1 MGGGVTAPAIVV
13 RGATVALCRRT
24 NFRKAFLAP
33 WHEEVAAIWL
43 YSLAVA
49 QQKTNVAIHQT
60 TLVLNHHHTEVT
72 ASDANLPDFKRLVHG
87 ESSKA
92 LNALMARKHYEP
104 PRQVW
109 DDRATHTMRL
119 LDAEAQGAH
128 MIYGHV
134 NAVAAGLVR
143 TPSEMP
149 GWTFDFGMWKGGAIM
164 VRRPPGYFDPDVYPE
179 WLPLTFTPS
188 PELYR
193 AFGGDLD
200 GLVHH
205 MRRLSEGA
213 VRALREARKG
223 RPVVGAA
230 ALRRIHP
237 WNEPR
242 TMREPGG
249 DRVPTFKHGA
259 RGLTA
264 KQWNI
269 AGALDTKR
277 FRKEHHEARLVRLA
291 GEPAVFPYGTYL
303 IRVQHGAEVAEPHED
318 ALVTAPGMTLDEVKE
333 ELANAQGARARGL
346 ELDPIRDAFRDEA
359 GDIVEVE
366 DVELV
371 RASPSVT
378 SSSAA
383 KPSSENAEAEQA
395 RPGPQARHR
404 LSPGTSDAER
414 AGEGGASRVI
424 VLRDRRRGRPK
435 KSSDPPA

>member
-1 MGGGVTAPAIVV
+1 M
-13 RGATVALCRRT
+13 
-24 NFRKAFLAP
+24 
-33 WHEEVAAIWL
+33 
-43 YSLAVA
+43 
-49 QQKTNVAIHQT
+49 
-60 TLVLNHHHTEVT
+60 
-72 ASDANLPDFKRLVHG
+72 HG

-92 LNALMARKHYEP
+92 LNALMARERYDQ

-149 GWTFDFGMWKGGAIM
+149 GWTFDFGMWKGGTIM
-164 VRRPPGYFDPDVYPE
+164 VRRPSVYFDPDVCPE

-188 PELYR
+188 PELHR

-205 MRRLSEGA
+205 MRKLAEGA

-223 RPVVGAA
+223 RPVIGAA

-249 DRVPTFKHGA
+249 DRVPTLEHGA

-264 KQWNI
+264 KQWDI

-277 FRKEHHEARLVRLA
+277 FRGEHHDARLERLA
-291 GEPAVFPYGTYL
+291 GEPALFPYGTYL
-303 IRVQHGAEVAEPHED
+303 MRVQHGAQVAQPYEE
-318 ALVTAPGMTLDEVKE
+318 ALVTAPGMTLDEVRE
-333 ELANAQGARARGL
+333 ELAKNEGGRARTL

-366 DVELV
+366 DIELV
-371 RASPSVT
+371 RASPSVP

-383 KPSSENAEAEQA
+383 KPSSAIAQTEQA
-395 RPGPQARHR
+395 RPGPRARHR
-404 LSPGTSDAER
+404 FTPGTSDAER
-414 AGEGGASRVI
+414 AGEGASRVV
-424 VLRDRRRGRPK
+424 VLRDLRRGRPK
-435 KSSDPPA
+435 KSLDPPA

>member
-1 MGGGVTAPAIVV
+1 VTAPAIVV

-24 NFRKAFLAP
+24 NLRKAFLAP
-33 WHEEVAAIWL
+33 WHEEVAGIWL
-43 YSLAVA
+43 YSLALA
-49 QQKTNVAIHQT
+49 QRNTKVAIHQT

-72 ASDANLPDFKRLVHG
+72 PTEANLPDFKRLLHG

-92 LNALMARKHYEP
+92 LNALMARERYDQ
-104 PRQVW
+104 PRQLW

-119 LDAEAQGAH
+119 LDAEAQAAH

-134 NAVAAGLVR
+134 NVVAAGLVR

-149 GWTFDFGMWKGGAIM
+149 GWTFDFGMWKCGAIM
-164 VRRPPGYFDPDVYPE
+164 VRRPSVYFDPDVYPE

-200 GLVHH
+200 ALVHH
-205 MRRLSEGA
+205 IRKLAEGA
-213 VRALREARKG
+213 VGALREARGG
-223 RPVVGAA
+223 RPVIGAA

-264 KQWNI
+264 KLWDI

-277 FRKEHHEARLVRLA
+277 FRAEHHEARLERLA

-303 IRVQHGAEVAEPHED
+303 MRVQHGAEVAEPHGD
-318 ALVTAPGMTLDEVKE
+318 ALVTLPGRTLDEVKE
-333 ELANAQGARARGL
+333 ELANREGARHRKL

-359 GDIVEVE
+359 GDIVEAE

-378 SSSAA
+378 TSSAA
-383 KPSSENAEAEQA
+383 KPSSAIAETEQ
-395 RPGPQARHR
+395 RPGPKAGHR
-404 LSPGTSDAER
+404 FTPGTSDAGR
-414 AGEGGASRVI
+414 AGEGASRVV
-424 VLRDRRRGRPK
+424 VLRDVRRGRPPNK
-435 KSSDPPA
+435 TSDPPA

>member
-1 MGGGVTAPAIVV
+1 M
-13 RGATVALCRRT
+13 
-24 NFRKAFLAP
+24 
-33 WHEEVAAIWL
+33 
-43 YSLAVA
+43 
-49 QQKTNVAIHQT
+49 
-60 TLVLNHHHTEVT
+60 
-72 ASDANLPDFKRLVHG
+72 HG

-92 LNALMARKHYEP
+92 LNALMARERYDQ

-109 DDRATHTMRL
+109 DDRATHSMRL
-119 LDAEAQGAH
+119 LDAEAQAAH

-143 TPSEMP
+143 APSEMP
-149 GWTFDFGMWKGGAIM
+149 GWTFDFGMWKGTIM

-200 GLVHH
+200 ALVHH
-205 MRRLSEGA
+205 MRKLAQGA
-213 VRALREARKG
+213 VGALWEARKG
-223 RPVVGAA
+223 RPVIGAA

-264 KQWNI
+264 KRWDI

-277 FRKEHHEARLVRLA
+277 FRGEHHEARLERLA

-303 IRVQHGAEVAEPHED
+303 TRVQHGVEVAEPHGD
-318 ALVTAPGMTLDEVKE
+318 ALVALPGMTLDEVKA
-333 ELANAQGARARGL
+333 ELANGEGARAREL
-346 ELDPIRDAFRDEA
+346 ELELEPIRDAFRDEA

-371 RASPSVT
+371 PTSPPVPTSSA
-378 SSSAA
+378 SSSA
-383 KPSSENAEAEQA
+383 SAETEPAW
-395 RPGPQARHR
+395 PGPRARHR
-404 LSPGTSDAER
+404 FTPGASDAER
-414 AGEGGASRVI
+414 AGEGGASRVV
-424 VLRDRRRGRPK
+424 VLRDLRRGRPPK
-435 KSSDPPA
+435 KSTDPPE

>member
-1 MGGGVTAPAIVV
+1 VTAPAIVV
-13 RGATVALCRRT
+13 RGATIALCRRT
-24 NFRKAFLAP
+24 NLRKAFLAP
-33 WHEEVAAIWL
+33 WHEEVAGIWL
-43 YSLAVA
+43 YALAVA
-49 QQKTNVAIHQT
+49 QRNTKVAIHQT

-72 ASDANLPDFKRLVHG
+72 PTEANLPDFKRLVHG

-92 LNALMARKHYEP
+92 LNALMARERYDQ

-109 DDRATHTMRL
+109 DDRATHAMRL

-149 GWTFDFGMWKGGAIM
+149 GWTFDFGMWKSGTIM
-164 VRRPPGYFDPDVYPE
+164 VRRPTVYFDPDVYAE

-200 GLVHH
+200 ALVHH
-205 MRRLSEGA
+205 MRKLSEDA
-213 VRALREARKG
+213 VRALREVRKG
-223 RPVVGAA
+223 RPMIGAA

-249 DRVPTFKHGA
+249 GRVPTFKHGA

-264 KQWNI
+264 KVWDI

-277 FRKEHHEARLVRLA
+277 FRGEHYEARLERLA
-291 GEPAVFPYGTYL
+291 GEPAAFPYGTYL
-303 IRVQHGAEVAEPHED
+303 MRVQHGAEVAKPHED

-333 ELANAQGARARGL
+333 ELAKEGGARAREL

-359 GDIVEVE
+359 GDIVAVE

-371 RASPSVT
+371 AALVT
-378 SSSAA
+378 TSSAA
-383 KPSSENAEAEQA
+383 KPSSDDAKTEKA
-395 RPGPQARHR
+395 RPGPQARHGFT
-404 LSPGTSDAER
+404 PGTSDER
-414 AGEGGASRVI
+414 AGEGGASRVV
-424 VLRDRRRGRPK
+424 VLRDLRRGRPPK
-435 KSSDPPA
+435 KSTDPPA